1 MTKKKKKYSIDAKGG
16 FQEEFSR
23 GTRASFLHL
32 VARISRLVLLRT
44 NLFLFFIIIIIINI
58 NIITIIIII
67 ITIISSF
74 YTIQHRVFIFSRD
87 TRVLIV
93 ILYSPW
99 HRDIKYETPR
109 QILRYNP

>member
-1 MTKKKKKYSIDAKGG
+1 MTKKKKKYSIDAKGV

-58 NIITIIIII
+58 NIITIIII

>member
-1 MTKKKKKYSIDAKGG
+1 MTKKKKKYSIDAKGV

-44 NLFLFFIIIIIINI
+44 NLFLFFIIIIIIIIINI

-93 ILYSPW
+93 ILYSP
-99 HRDIKYETPR
+99 
-109 QILRYNP
+109 